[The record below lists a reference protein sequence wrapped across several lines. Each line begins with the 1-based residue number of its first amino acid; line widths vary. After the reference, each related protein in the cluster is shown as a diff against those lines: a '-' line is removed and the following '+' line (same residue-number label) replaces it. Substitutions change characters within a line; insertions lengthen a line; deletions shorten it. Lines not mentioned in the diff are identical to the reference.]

1 MLLGSSKERPVICRI
16 LHVPMAPFPTLAIL
30 LTAVLTNALPVPH
43 LPVLSRAFNA
53 SDPYANWP
61 TYDQL
66 PLDPSFP
73 TKAAWGVWGSTDQL
87 GALNHITNAT
97 ILAAKS
103 EIQTGRVFNL
113 NLLLSMPD
121 PPLNPL
127 RPPPIHSIQPQMGYQ
142 DDILTLNTQVSTQY
156 DGLRHFPYSDA
167 TMNQSSYQF
176 YNQLITFDDITV
188 PGGSSTL
195 GIQTTAEK
203 GVAGRAVLYDWGG
216 WMDSKNETFDA
227 LAAIDITATQLDAVA
242 AWQGVDPAT
251 FVKPGDFLVL
261 RTGFTKQYEALSPHA
276 QAVLP
281 FEEDQTWAGIEA
293 SDATLRWLWEKKISL
308 IGSDNP
314 TVERAPLNTTILGAR
329 RTLHEVFLGGWGQSI
344 VEYMNLEDLAAA
356 CHELDRYSF
365 FFSLQNLNVLG
376 GIASPPNAMAIL

>member
-1 MLLGSSKERPVICRI
+1 MTKPPPNLRFVPGSKA
-16 LHVPMAPFPTLAIL
+16 PMASAATLTIL
-30 LTAVLTNALPVPH
+30 FAAVLTDAVPVPH
-43 LPVLSRAFNA
+43 PLPILSRALNA

-73 TKAAWGVWGSTDQL
+73 TKAAWGVWGNTDQL

-127 RPPPIHSIQPQMGYQ
+127 RPPPIHTIEPQMGYQ
-142 DDILTLNTQVSTQY
+142 DDVLTLNTQVSTQY

-188 PGGSSTL
+188 PGASPPASSVSVFRSYSR
-195 GIQTTAEK
+195 K
-203 GVAGRAVLYDWGG
+203 GVAGRAVL
-216 WMDSKNETFDA
+216 NETFDA

-242 AWQGVDPAT
+242 AWQGMDPAT

-261 RTGFTKQYEALSPHA
+261 RTGFTKAVRGALAARPGRA
-276 QAVLP
+276 TVRRRP
-281 FEEDQTWAGIEA
+281 NVAGIEA

-356 CHELDRYSF
+356 CHELKRYSF